1 MFVTSYS
8 PNVYFFIQDNEYIY
22 IIFYFNINEVFFMSK
37 ILTTQ
42 LTGVLQKIQQN
53 EEDAI
58 EETARLLAQAAIGQ
72 GTVYFACFDE
82 MQGIA
87 QNALLSAEPMAKVA
101 LWTAD
106 TLLTETDRVCIFTRH
121 ANNSDALELAQ
132 QLYDAFIPFAA
143 IACEQASNDNQL
155 SELAYTYVSLNL
167 RNPILPHPTKL
178 GTRIVMPSLLAA
190 LYVYEAIKLSYDEML
205 VLDEDDDE
213 EIQSP
218 FG

>member
-1 MFVTSYS
+1 
-8 PNVYFFIQDNEYIY
+8 
-22 IIFYFNINEVFFMSK
+22 MSK

-72 GTVYFACFDE
+72 GTVYFACFGE
-82 MQGIA
+82 MQGVA
-87 QNALLSAEPMAKVA
+87 QNAQLSAEPMTKMA
-101 LWTAD
+101 LWTDDAVI
-106 TLLTETDRVCIFTRH
+106 TEADRVCIFTRH
-121 ANNSDALELAQ
+121 ANDAQALALAE

-143 IACEQASNDNQL
+143 IASERADDNNKL

-167 RNPILPHPTKL
+167 RGAILPHPTKL
-178 GTRIVMPSLLAA
+178 GARIVMPHLLVA
-190 LYVYEAIKLSYDEML
+190 LFVYEAIKLSYDEML
-205 VLDEDDDE
+205 AVDDE
-213 EIQSP
+213 ADDEIQSP